1 MANHK
6 SSKKRIRQTVTKR
19 AHNRLFHKTA
29 RNAVKKLR
37 NTTEKEAA
45 LALLPEVSSML
56 DKLAK
61 HGIIH
66 KNKAANLKS
75 SLALHV
81 NSLYLRIRRQANS
94 ERNLGVFFAP
104 KSLNVG
110 LIVLILLWCK
120 PLKRA

>member
-61 HGIIH
+61 HGVKLTLCGVLVRHGIAGQGI
-66 KNKAANLKS
+66 LKS
-75 SLALHV
+75 EH
-81 NSLYLRIRRQANS
+81 
-94 ERNLGVFFAP
+94 FFTT
-104 KSLNVG
+104 V
-110 LIVLILLWCK
+110 CH
-120 PLKRA
+120 